1 MHALVISGGGSKGA
15 FAGGIAEYLIT
26 ECGIDYDVFV
36 GSSTGSLLLSHL
48 AMGKIDKI
56 KEVFT
61 STTQKDIFDINPF
74 YIKQTK
80 EGTKVSI
87 NHFNT
92 IRTFL
97 MRRKTFGETN
107 NLRKLLAA
115 NISKKEFEQLK
126 SDHEEILVTVSNL
139 TKSRTEFKSN
149 LDHNYEDFL
158 DWIWASANFVPFMS
172 MVEKNGCEYA
182 DGGFGAHTP
191 IQAAINHG
199 ATSVDVI
206 VLETEEVDHT
216 LAPSNNAF
224 VSLMNVFDY
233 MTNQIY
239 RNDLTIGNLK
249 AKLNDV
255 QVRFFHLPRVL
266 TDFPLVFNPDEMKGW
281 WEEGF
286 EYAKGVNPACE
297 IIKRA

>member
-15 FAGGIAEYLIT
+15 FAGGVAEYLIT
-26 ECGIDYDVFV
+26 ECNIDYDVFV

-56 KEVFT
+56 KELFT
-61 STTQKDIFDINPF
+61 STTQKDIFNINPF
-74 YIKQTK
+74 YIKHTK
-80 EGTKVSI
+80 NGTKVSI

-92 IRTFL
+92 LRTFI
-97 MRRKTFGETN
+97 MRRKTFGETK
-107 NLRKLLAA
+107 NLRKLLSD
-115 NISKKEFEQLK
+115 NISEQEYNQLK
-126 SDHEEILVTVSNL
+126 ADNEEILVTVSNL

-149 LDHNYEDFL
+149 LDHSYEDFM

-172 MVEKNGCEYA
+172 MVEKDGCEYA

-216 LAPSNNAF
+216 LSPADNAF

-255 QVRFFHLPRVL
+255 EVRFFHLPRVL
-266 TDFPLVFNPDEMKGW
+266 TGFPLVFNPEEMKVW
-281 WEEGF
+281 WKEGY
-286 EYAKGVNPACE
+286 EHAKKENPAPN
-297 IIKRA
+297 IIRRA